1 MPLFTSVVSLSLF
14 EMISSNLHVSDN
26 EMTPTRHLS
35 CYKLHEIGDNDKVL
49 NNSFKVLH
57 TPDQNLST
65 EKQLIGKARISL
77 LQYMSK
83 KPKKF
88 CIKVCANVNPSL
100 ATALNFKFT
109 LGKLKMKLR
118 MD

>member
-1 MPLFTSVVSLSLF
+1 MPLFTSVASLSLF

-49 NNSFKVLH
+49 NSSFKVLH

-65 EKQLIGKARISL
+65 EKQIIGKARISL

-88 CIKVCANVNPSL
+88 CIKVWA
-100 ATALNFKFT
+100 
-109 LGKLKMKLR
+109 
-118 MD
+118 

>member
-1 MPLFTSVVSLSLF
+1 MPLFTSVASLSLF
-14 EMISSNLHVSDN
+14 EMILSNLHVSDN

-65 EKQLIGKARISL
+65 EKQIIGKERISL
-77 LQYMSK
+77 LQYMPK
-83 KPKKF
+83 KPQKF
-88 CIKVCANVNPSL
+88 CIQKCA
-100 ATALNFKFT
+100 
-109 LGKLKMKLR
+109 
-118 MD
+118 

>member
-1 MPLFTSVVSLSLF
+1 MPLFTSVASLSLF

-57 TPDQNLST
+57 TPDQNLGT
-65 EKQLIGKARISL
+65 EKQIIGKERISL
-77 LQYMSK
+77 LQYMQKSHRNFAYK
-83 KPKKF
+83 N
-88 CIKVCANVNPSL
+88 VHNVNPSQ

-109 LGKLKMKLR
+109 LEKLKMKLR
-118 MD
+118 MH

>member
-1 MPLFTSVVSLSLF
+1 MPLFTSVASLSLF

-35 CYKLHEIGDNDKVL
+35 CYKLHEIGDNDKAL

-65 EKQLIGKARISL
+65 EKQIIGKERISL
-77 LQYMSK
+77 LQYMPK
-83 KPKKF
+83 KPQKF
-88 CIKVCANVNPSL
+88 CIQKCA
-100 ATALNFKFT
+100 
-109 LGKLKMKLR
+109 
-118 MD
+118 

>member
-88 CIKVCANVNPSL
+88 CIKVWA
-100 ATALNFKFT
+100 
-109 LGKLKMKLR
+109 
-118 MD
+118 

>member
-49 NNSFKVLH
+49 NSSFKVLH

-65 EKQLIGKARISL
+65 EKQIIGKERISL
-77 LQYMSK
+77 LQYMPK
-83 KPKKF
+83 KPQKF
-88 CIKVCANVNPSL
+88 CIQKCA
-100 ATALNFKFT
+100 
-109 LGKLKMKLR
+109 
-118 MD
+118 

>member
-1 MPLFTSVVSLSLF
+1 MPLFTSVASLSLF

-77 LQYMSK
+77 LQYMPK

-88 CIKVCANVNPSL
+88 CIKVWV
-100 ATALNFKFT
+100 
-109 LGKLKMKLR
+109 
-118 MD
+118 

>member
-1 MPLFTSVVSLSLF
+1 MPLFTSVASLSLF

-88 CIKVCANVNPSL
+88 CIKVWA
-100 ATALNFKFT
+100 
-109 LGKLKMKLR
+109 
-118 MD
+118 